1 LSLREFL
8 AELGE
13 FFGELREGFRWLFDA
28 AIDLAHLILN
38 WLLDISLINYF
49 LIFVALGIL
58 GIIIEKVHEKKEEKS
73 EK

>member
-1 LSLREFL
+1 MESY
-8 AELGE
+8 AK
-13 FFGELREGFRWLFDA
+13 GFRWLFDA

>member
-13 FFGELREGFRWLFDA
+13 LFGELREGFRWLFDA